1 MLILTLSIFSGGF
14 MRTVKHLILLMGFS
28 LLLSIHLQVFSQN
41 QISFGVNGNGGGI
54 QANSSYILVG
64 TLGQASIGK
73 GENTI
78 NQSQAGFWAMYH
90 QNIISKVEDDEILP
104 NEYLLEQNYPN
115 PFNPS
120 TIIKFGIPERTN
132 VVIKIYDILGSEV
145 TTLFNQETDMG
156 WYELEFAAAGY
167 STGIYIYRMQAGNY
181 ISTKK
186 MLMIK

>member
-1 MLILTLSIFSGGF
+1 MAQIKNAFLSL
-14 MRTVKHLILLMGFS
+14 VFS
-28 LLLSIHLQVFSQN
+28 LLLTTLLQTFSQN
-41 QISFGVNGNGGGI
+41 QISFAVNGNGGGI
-54 QANSSYILVG
+54 QANSSYVFVG
-64 TLGQASIGK
+64 TIGQSSIGK

-78 NQSQAGFWAMYH
+78 NQSQAGFWAMYY

-104 NEYLLEQNYPN
+104 NQFMLEQNYPN

-120 TIIKFGIPERTN
+120 TIIKFGIPERAN

-145 TTLFNQETDMG
+145 ITLINQEIDIG
-156 WYELEFAAAGY
+156 WYEVQFNASNY
-167 STGIYIYRMQAGNY
+167 SSGIYIYRMQAGNY

>member
-1 MLILTLSIFSGGF
+1 

-28 LLLSIHLQVFSQN
+28 LLLSIHLQTFSQN

-64 TLGQASIGK
+64 TLGQSSTGNSA
-73 GENTI
+73 NPI

-132 VVIKIYDILGSEV
+132 VVIKIYDILGSEAA
-145 TTLFNQETDMG
+145 TLINQEMDIG
-156 WYELEFAAAGY
+156 WYEVQFNAQDY
-167 STGIYIYRMQAGNY
+167 SSGVYIYRMQAGNY
-181 ISTKK
+181 IRTKK
-186 MLMIK
+186 MLLVK